1 MSTTDPLL
9 RMSLESSQ
17 VELGFQLVVLS
28 LDVFQSALCAVDLI
42 LHALAFAIG
51 EERRGVRE
59 GGARVEVGNS
69 EGKLLNFGAVS

>member
-1 MSTTDPLL
+1 M
-9 RMSLESSQ
+9 
-17 VELGFQLVVLS
+17 LS

-69 EGKLLNFGAVS
+69 EGKLLEFGAVS